1 MSDAL
6 IRRDEP
12 GTGAVLYLENNA
24 PNLFLMEL
32 LLSQLGDLRMVA
44 AADFDQAIETLTE
57 LAPLLVI
64 ADLHQ
69 PGMHGADGVRRLK
82 AHPAMGTTPLIAVS
96 TDHDAAVERAARE
109 AGSDEFMTEP
119 MDIQRLQTV
128 VRALTDAERE
138 RRRLPANETQERS
151 A

>member
-69 PGMHGADGVRRLK
+69 PGMDGADGVRRLK

-96 TDHDAAVERAARE
+96 TDHDAAVERAAWE

-138 RRRLPANETQERS
+138 RRRLPADQTQERS

>member
-32 LLSQLGDLRMVA
+32 LLSQLGDLHMVA

-69 PGMHGADGVRRLK
+69 PGMDGADGVRRLK

-128 VRALTDAERE
+128 VRALTDAERA
-138 RRRLPANETQERS
+138 RRRLPADQTQERS

>member
-1 MSDAL
+1 MSETFT
-6 IRRDEP
+6 RRDDP
-12 GTGAVLYLENNA
+12 GTGAVTYLENNA

>member
-1 MSDAL
+1 MSEAL

-12 GTGAVLYLENNA
+12 GTRAVLYLENNA

-32 LLSQLGDLRMVA
+32 LLSQLGDLHMVT

-69 PGMHGADGVRRLK
+69 PGMDGADGVRRLK

-96 TDHDAAVERAARE
+96 TDHDAAVERAAWE

-138 RRRLPANETQERS
+138 RRRLPADQTQERS